1 MAKTFLNDKG
11 LSYEEINIEIKNMSR
26 QDLAELT
33 GGGTVPQIVINGKS
47 IGGFDVL
54 MQLSSSGKL
63 DELIKTE

>member
-1 MAKTFLNDKG
+1 MAKTFLDDKD